1 MVNIIKYQF
10 ECIYSDNFL
19 DYTFLAINMK
29 SFPLDL
35 TNCDKEPIHI
45 PGKIQAHG
53 FLIAVNVDS
62 LTVDFITENIADFIS
77 AAPKTL
83 LGGRFEDLEN
93 LLELSGLLLPLLK
106 LGQARSSF
114 DTINPYPLKIDS
126 KPYYLIISLSG
137 PLFLLEFEP
146 VTLQYDIQNLI
157 GKSVSEI
164 LAGNNLRSL
173 LYNTAKEIKE
183 IIHYDRVMIYKFL
196 EEGHGEVIAEV
207 KEDSLESFYGLHYP
221 ASDIPKQA
229 RELYKLNYTR
239 IIADVNSASAAILTF
254 NEEPLDLTHSVLRA
268 VSPIHIQYLRNMGVE
283 SSFSISLICGSEL
296 WGLIACHNYSPKFID
311 YKAREAAKLIG
322 KIVSSALEYRKEEE
336 ESEQYNNY
344 QDALNRL
351 SLQLTKDGDLLTVLM
366 VQENIL
372 KDVTGATG
380 VAVLFED
387 KVATQGKTP
396 DIDQLKDLFS
406 WLQRTV
412 DDAVYYTHRLPEVFH
427 PAKEYKETGS
437 GIIACMIAQD
447 SSELIVWFRPEQ
459 ITTIDWA
466 GDPNKPAVAAQG
478 GSLCLSPRNSFEIW
492 SQIIEHTAL
501 KWTQTEIANVV
512 KVRDKVVT
520 AINKKAGEIR
530 ILNDRLKRAYEEL
543 DTFSYTISHDL
554 RTPLTLIKS
563 YTELVMVTNKSL
575 DEDGKQLLG
584 RVIAGAD
591 KMGFLINEI
600 LKLARVGR
608 MEVDMS
614 PLDMDVL
621 IKGVLAEVNFTR
633 EGGERAAVT
642 LGDLPVIV
650 GSEIL
655 VTQVFTNI
663 IGNAVKY
670 CSTAEHPEIM
680 IGGVDTGEEIIY
692 KIQDNGVGI
701 AIDHQDKVY
710 ELFKRMDNVK
720 TFEGTGVGL
729 AIVKRIVEKHNARIW
744 FESEL
749 KVGTIFYIAF
759 KR

>member
-1 MVNIIKYQF
+1 
-10 ECIYSDNFL
+10 
-19 DYTFLAINMK
+19 MK
-29 SFPLDL
+29 SFPIDL

-53 FLIAVNVDS
+53 FLIAVNVNS

-77 AAPKTL
+77 AVPETL
-83 LGGRFEDLEN
+83 LGGPLEVLES
-93 LLELSGLLLPLLK
+93 LLELNGQLLPLLK
-106 LGQARSSF
+106 LGQAQSGF
-114 DTINPYPLKIDS
+114 DTINPYPLTINS
-126 KPYYLIISLSG
+126 KRYYLIISLSG
-137 PLFLLEFEP
+137 PVFLLEFEP

-157 GKSVSEI
+157 GKSVSGI
-164 LAGNNLRSL
+164 LAGKNLRSL
-173 LYNTAKEIKE
+173 LHNTAKEIKE

-196 EEGHGEVIAEV
+196 EDGHGEVIAEV

-229 RELYKLNYTR
+229 RALYKLNYTR
-239 IIADVNSASAAILTF
+239 IIADVNAASTPILTF

-283 SSFSISLICGSEL
+283 SSFSISLMCGSEL

-322 KIVSSALEYRKEEE
+322 KIVSSALEYREEEE

-344 QDALNRL
+344 QYALNRL

-366 VQENIL
+366 EQENIL
-372 KDVTGATG
+372 KDVIGATG
-380 VAVLFED
+380 VAVLFEH
-387 KVATQGKTP
+387 KIATQGKTP
-396 DIDQLKDLFS
+396 DIEQLRDLFS
-406 WLQRTV
+406 WLQETA
-412 DDAVYYTHRLPEVFH
+412 DDAIYYTHSLPEVFH
-427 PAKEYKETGS
+427 PAKEYKEAAS

-447 SSELIVWFRPEQ
+447 RSELIVWFRPEQ
-459 ITTIDWA
+459 ITTINWA
-466 GDPNKPAVAAQG
+466 GDPNKPVVPIQD
-478 GSLCLSPRNSFEIW
+478 GSLSLSPRNSFEIW
-492 SQIIEHTAL
+492 SQILEHTAL

-563 YTELVMVTNKSL
+563 YTELVMLTNKSL
-575 DEDGKQLLG
+575 DEDGKKLLG

-608 MEVDMS
+608 MEIDMY
-614 PLDMDVL
+614 PLDMNVL
-621 IKGVLAEVNFTR
+621 INGVLAEVDSAQ
-633 EGGERAAVT
+633 EGGEKVAVT
-642 LGDLPVIV
+642 VDDLPSIT

-655 VTQVFTNI
+655 VTQLFTNV

-670 CSTAEHPEIM
+670 CSAVEHPEIR
-680 IGGVDTGEEIIY
+680 IGGVDNGEEIIY
-692 KIQDNGVGI
+692 EIQDNGVGI
-701 AIDHQDKVY
+701 AIDHQEKVY

-720 TFEGTGVGL
+720 GFEGTGVGL

-759 KR
+759 KK